1 MQAYRT
7 TEAIRTAADT
17 HPDLELRHLLTER
30 IHSLEAFDDLPD
42 DLAYL
47 LQVVVLQAGEGLA
60 DLERPMGF
68 SMGHCRSTGVAFD
81 TDGFCPAWEVIEAH
95 GHWFELTFVLSDDGA
110 GVVVFVPMTADADL
124 LAMCE
129 RYAQPAVYA
138 IALPERGQP

>member
-7 TEAIRTAADT
+7 AEAIRTAADT
-17 HPDLELRHLLTER
+17 HPDLELRHLLTLR

-47 LQVVVLQAGEGLA
+47 LQVVVLQAGEGVA
-60 DLERPMGF
+60 DLEGPMGF

-110 GVVVFVPMTADADL
+110 GVVVFVPMTADAEL
-124 LAMCE
+124 LAMCR

-138 IALPERGQP
+138 LPERGQP

>member
-7 TEAIRTAADT
+7 TKAIRTAADT

-30 IHSLEAFDDLPD
+30 IHSLDAFDDLSD

-68 SMGHCRSTGVAFD
+68 SMGHCCSTGVAFD

-110 GVVVFVPMTADADL
+110 GVVVFVPDTADAAL
-124 LAMCE
+124 LAMCR

-138 IALPERGQP
+138 LPERGQP